1 MNNTSYA
8 PAPPAE
14 DPPPHQ
20 GQQHNAQAAAAQQL
34 ALMQQLQQPQEQQ
47 PIVPNYTPSSNIFN
61 QGAMPVATTA
71 MNINIQQQQTQSNN
85 LPPPP
90 PNLSTNTTTPQQQQ
104 QQQSIQSFPCTICKY
119 PNCDIQIV
127 GCNCL
132 LHVRCCPIPIRTCPN
147 PQCFN
152 SSLNQQQNTVACQ
165 LELLP
170 MEFTELD
177 EARRLSDIADK
188 ATAKAKEKSRA
199 RKKAKLEGGSSI
211 MSNASG
217 IVDAMMNDT
226 VSNILRV
233 CDICTFCMST
243 LLRF

>member
-1 MNNTSYA
+1 MPSYA
-8 PAPPAE
+8 PAPPVE

-47 PIVPNYTPSSNIFN
+47 PIVPTYTPSSNIFN
-61 QGAMPVATTA
+61 QGVVPVANTAA
-71 MNINIQQQQTQSNN
+71 MNMNIQQQQNQSNN
-85 LPPPP
+85 NPPPP
-90 PNLSTNTTTPQQQQ
+90 SPNLSTTTTPQQQ

-152 SSLNQQQNTVACQ
+152 SSLNQHQNPVACQ

-170 MEFTELD
+170 MEFAELD

-226 VSNILRV
+226 VSNSV

>member
-20 GQQHNAQAAAAQQL
+20 GQQHNAQAAAAQL
-34 ALMQQLQQPQEQQ
+34 ALMQQLQQSQEQQ
-47 PIVPNYTPSSNIFN
+47 PIVPTYTPSSNIFN
-61 QGAMPVATTA
+61 QGAVPVATTA
-71 MNINIQQQQTQSNN
+71 VMNMNIQQQQTQSNN
-85 LPPPP
+85 PPS
-90 PNLSTNTTTPQQQQ
+90 PNLSTTTTTTTPQ

-119 PNCDIQIV
+119 PNCDVQIV

-152 SSLNQQQNTVACQ
+152 SSLQTNTVACQ

-211 MSNASG
+211 MSSASG

-226 VSNILRV
+226 VSNMLCLCVFLCFLYLPIFP
-233 CDICTFCMST
+233 C
-243 LLRF
+243 

>member
-1 MNNTSYA
+1 MNNTSYT

-20 GQQHNAQAAAAQQL
+20 GQQHNAQAAAAQL

-47 PIVPNYTPSSNIFN
+47 QIVPNYTPSSNIFN
-61 QGAMPVATTA
+61 QGVVPVANTTA
-71 MNINIQQQQTQSNN
+71 MNMNIQQQQNQSNN
-85 LPPPP
+85 NPPPP
-90 PNLSTNTTTPQQQQ
+90 SPNLSTTTTPQQQQ

-147 PQCFN
+147 PQCFISN
-152 SSLNQQQNTVACQ
+152 QQNTVACQ

-226 VSNILRV
+226 VSNILCIYLYFCV
-233 CDICTFCMST
+233 C
-243 LLRF
+243 LLYPASS

>member
-14 DPPPHQ
+14 DPQ
-20 GQQHNAQAAAAQQL
+20 GQQHNAQAAAAQL

-47 PIVPNYTPSSNIFN
+47 PIVPTYTPSSSFFN
-61 QGAMPVATTA
+61 QGAAVPVAAAA
-71 MNINIQQQQTQSNN
+71 MNMNIQQQQTQIGNN
-85 LPPPP
+85 NPPP
-90 PNLSTNTTTPQQQQ
+90 SPQQQH
-104 QQQSIQSFPCTICKY
+104 QSIQSFPCTICKY

-152 SSLNQQQNTVACQ
+152 SSLINQQQNTVACQ

-170 MEFTELD
+170 MEFAEID
-177 EARRLSDIADK
+177 EARRLSDIAAK
-188 ATAKAKEKSRA
+188 ATTKAKEKSRA
-199 RKKAKLEGGSSI
+199 RKKAKLEGGLSI
-211 MSNASG
+211 MSSASG

-226 VSNILRV
+226 VSNIL
-233 CDICTFCMST
+233 CIH
-243 LLRF
+243 